1 MNPMCRWIK
10 SVKQAGVSS
19 MKDVAIISFAQ
30 TDAVRNAGGTNEVE
44 LIMPVVQQALA
55 DAGLKSVQDVGFVC
69 SGSCDYQQGAAFAF
83 VLGVDALGAVP
94 PIKESHVEMDAAWAL
109 YESWLKI
116 QMGHAES
123 ALIYGFGK
131 SSPGELASVLSLQL
145 DPYYLAPL
153 WPDTVSLAALQARA
167 MLDAG
172 VITEAEMAEVVS
184 RSRANAKANPHAQLS
199 GDYSIEQLLAEPTFV
214 SPLRKHDCCPISDG
228 ASAMVICT
236 VEKAQQLGKPY
247 AVIKGIDHRI
257 ETHQPGLRDLTVSS
271 STRLAG
277 EKAGLKQAPVQVAEL
292 YAPFSHQEV
301 ILKQA
306 LGLDD
311 SVVINPSGGVLAGH
325 MLMAS
330 DLSRIGE
337 VAMRIIKGDYQR
349 GVAHATSGPCL
360 QQNLVT
366 VLESA

>member
-1 MNPMCRWIK
+1 
-10 SVKQAGVSS
+10 

-30 TDAVRNAGGTNEVE
+30 TKSVRDAGAANEVE
-44 LIMPVVQQALA
+44 LIMPVVQKALA
-55 DAGLKSVQDVGFVC
+55 DAGLDSVQDVDFTC

-116 QMGHAES
+116 QMGHADS

-131 SSPGELASVLSLQL
+131 SSPGELPSVLSLQL
-145 DPYYLAPL
+145 DPYYMSPL
-153 WPDTVSLAALQARA
+153 WADSVSLAALQAQA

-172 VITEAEMAEVVS
+172 IITQDDMAEIVS
-184 RSRANAKANPHAQLS
+184 HSRAKAKSNPNAQLS
-199 GDYSIEQLLAEPTFV
+199 GDYTKEQLLAEPTYV

-236 VEKAQQLGKPY
+236 VEKAKELGKPY
-247 AVIKGIDHRI
+247 ALIKGIDHRI
-257 ETHQPGLRDLTVSS
+257 ETHQLGLRDLTVST
-271 STRLAG
+271 STKMAG
-277 EKAGLKQAPVQVAEL
+277 EKAGINDAPIEVAEL
-292 YAPFSHQEV
+292 YAPFSHQQV
-301 ILKQA
+301 IIKNA

-311 SVVINPSGGVLAGH
+311 SVDINPSGGVLAGH
-325 MLMAS
+325 MMMAS
-330 DLSRIGE
+330 GLSRIGE
-337 VAMRIIKGDYQR
+337 VAERIISGEYKR
-349 GVAHATSGPCL
+349 GVAHVTSGPCL